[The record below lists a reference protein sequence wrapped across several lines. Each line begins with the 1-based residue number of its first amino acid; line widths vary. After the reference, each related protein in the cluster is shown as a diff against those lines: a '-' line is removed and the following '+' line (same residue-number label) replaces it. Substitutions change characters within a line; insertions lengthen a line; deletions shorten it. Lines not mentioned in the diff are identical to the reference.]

1 MIELKSC
8 PFCGGKANIV
18 QESTG
23 ADREFVKIRFGIECS
38 ECKTTFRRGRGVIEM
53 TLKDG
58 EILTTKDERR
68 WIAGMWNRRYNE
80 DE

>member
-1 MIELKSC
+1 MTELKPC

-23 ADREFVKIRFGIECS
+23 ADRDFVKIRFGIECS
-38 ECKTTFRRGRGVIEM
+38 RCRTTFRRGIGVIEM
-53 TLKDG
+53 TLKNG
-58 EILTTKDERR
+58 EILVTKDERTD
-68 WIAGMWNRRYNE
+68 IARMWNRRYAE